1 MPRPAPLFIQPLLGA
16 NDSWSGYRADFPDD
30 GADPDLLAALC
41 TSPLLDAFD
50 ARHCWCVP
58 ASHGPLPPGRR
69 LVGVLAEPNRA
80 ADHNNLSQPAEM
92 LRKAGHLAGLAVAP
106 GDKLPSAGAWDYLL
120 IGTSHARSLP
130 PFTLIGLSTRTVIV
144 ASEVHSHADR
154 RWLLENDCKL
164 CSGEFLLARNN
175 DKARPDMSRLKLLKL
190 LALIVEDAD
199 TPELEAIFR
208 EEPKLSYS
216 LLRLVNSVAV
226 SPRSEITS
234 FAQAINLLG
243 RQQLQRWIQLLVY
256 ADPNNGQNPNPLL
269 QKAAQRGRLLELLAG
284 ILSGGTA
291 SASQRDVAFM
301 IGTFSLLDV
310 LLNLPLPEILRQLPL
325 PDIARQA
332 LEKREGDFGILL
344 DAIDAADRHD
354 LATACRK
361 LGELPIDNRQHLDAQ
376 LQSLAWA
383 AKIQPA

>member
-16 NDSWSGYRADFPDD
+16 NDSWSGYRVASANND
-30 GADPDLLAALC
+30 GAPELLAELC
-41 TSPLLDAFD
+41 ASPLLDSFD

-58 ASHGPLPPGRR
+58 APTGPLPPGRR
-69 LVGVLAEPNRA
+69 LVGILAA
-80 ADHNNLSQPAEM
+80 AAGGPGLDELAPQAEM

-106 GDKLPSAGAWDYLL
+106 GDKLPSPGSWDYLL
-120 IGTSHARSLP
+120 IGASHARSLP

-144 ASEVHSHADR
+144 ADEVHSQADR
-154 RWLLENDCKL
+154 RWLLDNDCRL
-164 CSGEFLLARNN
+164 CTGEFLLARHN

-269 QKAAQRGRLLELLAG
+269 QKAAQRGRLIELLAG
-284 ILSGGTA
+284 ALKDGKLSSGE
-291 SASQRDVAFM
+291 RDIAFM

-310 LLNLPLPEILRQLPL
+310 LLNLPMPEILRQLPL
-325 PDIARQA
+325 PEIARQA
-332 LEKREGDFGILL
+332 LEKREGEFGILL

-354 LATACRK
+354 LVTASRK
-361 LGELPIDNRQHLDAQ
+361 LGEVPIAPRLHLDAQ